1 MVRLFLNVKSGPE
14 SLMKIMGLARRKGIE
29 IRTLTM
35 NEMDSSLFNLEIN
48 YIETEKTNFISLLS
62 SFEDVVIVN

>member
-48 YIETEKTNFISLLS
+48 YIETKKTNFISLLS